1 MAAVLFIPF
10 SVDQPLN
17 KITMKAQRKLKSL
30 DYFISSSRY
39 ACVRCITLNLFL
51 YKIMLYFD
59 LSGWFDSFT
68 FKRWFF
74 DLFLLS
80 VVDKD
85 GPISCLETILV
96 HISTLIWSNWPRK
109 TVFTLSCSQ
118 QMQLIGSKYLT
129 CLYLVQ
135 WNFMA
140 QNFEKND
147 GKKHNKLVTFL
158 KKYFLHLG
166 N

>member
-1 MAAVLFIPF
+1 MAAVLFRPF

-17 KITMKAQRKLKSL
+17 KITMKAQRKVKSP

-85 GPISCLETILV
+85 GPIFLFGDNLGSHLNADLVKLAKENSIHFVMLPANATNWIQVLDMSVFGPMKLHGTKFWEKWWQETQQTGDIPKKN
-96 HISTLIWSNWPRK
+96 IS
-109 TVFTLSCSQ
+109 FT
-118 QMQLIGSKYLT
+118 
-129 CLYLVQ
+129 
-135 WNFMA
+135 
-140 QNFEKND
+140 
-147 GKKHNKLVTFL
+147 
-158 KKYFLHLG
+158 
-166 N
+166 